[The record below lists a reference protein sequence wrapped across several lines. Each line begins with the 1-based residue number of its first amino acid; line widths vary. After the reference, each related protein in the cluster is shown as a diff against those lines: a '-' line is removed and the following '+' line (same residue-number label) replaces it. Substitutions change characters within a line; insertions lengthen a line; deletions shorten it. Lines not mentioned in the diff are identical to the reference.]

1 MSRTQEQYCAHT
13 EYFHRIPDIL
23 RIQMSALIVA
33 YQISRAPPRTSTQ
46 GTEHSRQV
54 KRGAGVEIGY
64 WMVPDGC
71 GPHNGQGWAEWQI
84 LYLGV
89 LNGAGEGETP
99 LRQEITRMS
108 SPLQNASSS
117 TFDTSILTLQADLS
131 SGLTLL
137 TTAPTANEFLRATE
151 GPFAELKELVM
162 QHTSIANRPRFQ
174 PLAPPEKILKEIVQ
188 KIWGHS
194 SVQTVDD
201 IGEILENG
209 HVTDDLSLEAGIDS
223 QEAARLRKSHQE
235 AVEKHYPDC
244 AAEANAF
251 YEKVLIH
258 CGDIVL
264 SKDERDAKP
273 NEGLY
278 LLQKVTG
285 KYAAQLAAL
294 STIHPI
300 GVAVVGFIAD
310 DTLSPRDSTIAF
322 TSSPMI
328 AEMVK
333 AMGLPLAE
341 DAALAM
347 RNFYDGIKAFRG
359 MSDFSS
365 QSAQAE
371 IAAETSFII
380 LEHLTTPTS
389 EVFGASGLMKSIV
402 MQAKQSVHFSDDLDR
417 YLGNTTVKSEVE
429 CDAEDVDYHTPLLK
443 MKEGLSTIDRAYGA
457 HTVRRTDC
465 AGKLKAMI
473 QEATGIMDLG
483 HNWRGVNILL
493 FLLEHRLRFAG
504 WHRSVRR
511 LNRGLPCDWTPRE
524 TARCMLQFDH
534 EDPVQTLR
542 VEHMTDDEYLKR
554 EVLHYAPDGNGNI
567 SKYALPQNEVRR
579 AVGKTAIILASSHK
593 RKGSTPD
600 PTTVSME

>member
-84 LYLGV
+84 LYSGV

-117 TFDTSILTLQADLS
+117 TFDASILTLQADFS
-131 SGLTLL
+131 SGLTIL

-209 HVTDDLSLEAGIDS
+209 HVTDDLSLEVFLEACIAGYAKKRERSPQEVMKRFRLHNPSEAGQTAWQAWLKLHPGIDS

-244 AAEANAF
+244 TAEVNAF

-341 DAALAM
+341 DATLAM
-347 RNFYDGIKAFRG
+347 RNFYDGIKAFRYG
-359 MSDFSS
+359 FMFRRVLLAYLYPLSPYQPDAIKQRDFLHHLGAFNNSK
-365 QSAQAE
+365 
-371 IAAETSFII
+371 TS
-380 LEHLTTPTS
+380 TS

-402 MQAKQSVHFSDDLDR
+402 TQAKQSVHFSDDLDR
-417 YLGNTTVKSEVE
+417 YLGNTTAKSEVE

-443 MKEGLSTIDRAYGA
+443 MKEGLSTIDWAYGA

-473 QEATGIMDLG
+473 CMSYFCSTI
-483 HNWRGVNILL
+483 
-493 FLLEHRLRFAG
+493 RFAH
-504 WHRSVRR
+504 W
-511 LNRGLPCDWTPRE
+511 
-524 TARCMLQFDH
+524 
-534 EDPVQTLR
+534 
-542 VEHMTDDEYLKR
+542 
-554 EVLHYAPDGNGNI
+554 
-567 SKYALPQNEVRR
+567 
-579 AVGKTAIILASSHK
+579 
-593 RKGSTPD
+593 
-600 PTTVSME
+600 

>member
-33 YQISRAPPRTSTQ
+33 YQISWAPPRTSTQ

-84 LYLGV
+84 LYSGV
-89 LNGAGEGETP
+89 LNGAGEGETVGI
-99 LRQEITRMS
+99 QAATFI
-108 SPLQNASSS
+108 
-117 TFDTSILTLQADLS
+117 TFDASILTLQADFS

-209 HVTDDLSLEAGIDS
+209 HVTDDLSLEVFLEACIAGYAKKRERSPQEVMKRFRLHNPSEAGQTAWQAWLKLHPGIDS
-223 QEAARLRKSHQE
+223 QEAARLHKSHQE

-244 AAEANAF
+244 AAEVNAF

-310 DTLSPRDSTIAF
+310 DTLSP
-322 TSSPMI
+322 
-328 AEMVK
+328 
-333 AMGLPLAE
+333 
-341 DAALAM
+341 
-347 RNFYDGIKAFRG
+347 
-359 MSDFSS
+359 
-365 QSAQAE
+365 
-371 IAAETSFII
+371 
-380 LEHLTTPTS
+380 
-389 EVFGASGLMKSIV
+389 
-402 MQAKQSVHFSDDLDR
+402 
-417 YLGNTTVKSEVE
+417 
-429 CDAEDVDYHTPLLK
+429 
-443 MKEGLSTIDRAYGA
+443 
-457 HTVRRTDC
+457 
-465 AGKLKAMI
+465 
-473 QEATGIMDLG
+473 
-483 HNWRGVNILL
+483 
-493 FLLEHRLRFAG
+493 
-504 WHRSVRR
+504 
-511 LNRGLPCDWTPRE
+511 
-524 TARCMLQFDH
+524 
-534 EDPVQTLR
+534 
-542 VEHMTDDEYLKR
+542 
-554 EVLHYAPDGNGNI
+554 
-567 SKYALPQNEVRR
+567 
-579 AVGKTAIILASSHK
+579 
-593 RKGSTPD
+593 
-600 PTTVSME
+600 

>member
-84 LYLGV
+84 LYSGV

-117 TFDTSILTLQADLS
+117 TFDASILTLQADFS

-201 IGEILENG
+201 IGKILENG
-209 HVTDDLSLEAGIDS
+209 HVTDDLSLEVFLEACIAGYAKKRERSPQEVMKRFRLHNPSEAGQTAWQAWLKLHSGIDS

-244 AAEANAF
+244 TAEANAF

-285 KYAAQLAAL
+285 NSL
-294 STIHPI
+294 
-300 GVAVVGFIAD
+300 
-310 DTLSPRDSTIAF
+310 
-322 TSSPMI
+322 MI
-328 AEMVK
+328 MEMVK

-347 RNFYDGIKAFRG
+347 RNFYDGIKAFSPYQPDAIKQRDFRHHLG
-359 MSDFSS
+359 AFNNSKMS
-365 QSAQAE
+365 
-371 IAAETSFII
+371 
-380 LEHLTTPTS
+380 TS

-402 MQAKQSVHFSDDLDR
+402 TQAKQSVHFSDDLDR
-417 YLGNTTVKSEVE
+417 YLGNTTAKSEVE

-443 MKEGLSTIDRAYGA
+443 MKEGLSTIDQAYGA
-457 HTVRRTDC
+457 HTVCCTDC

-473 QEATGIMDLG
+473 CQVKVT
-483 HNWRGVNILL
+483 W
-493 FLLEHRLRFAG
+493 
-504 WHRSVRR
+504 S
-511 LNRGLPCDWTPRE
+511 E
-524 TARCMLQFDH
+524 TSGTRTALQ
-534 EDPVQTLR
+534 Q
-542 VEHMTDDEYLKR
+542 YLKR
-554 EVLHYAPDGNGNI
+554 EVLHYALDGNGNV

-579 AVGKTAIILASSHK
+579 AVGKTAIIPASSHK

>member
-84 LYLGV
+84 LYSC
-89 LNGAGEGETP
+89 
-99 LRQEITRMS
+99 R
-108 SPLQNASSS
+108 
-117 TFDTSILTLQADLS
+117 LS

-209 HVTDDLSLEAGIDS
+209 HVTDDLSLEVFLEACIAGYAKKRERSPQEVMKRFRLHNPSEAGQTAWQAWLKLHPGIDS

-285 KYAAQLAAL
+285 KYAAQL
-294 STIHPI
+294 S
-300 GVAVVGFIAD
+300 
-310 DTLSPRDSTIAF
+310 
-322 TSSPMI
+322 MI

-333 AMGLPLAE
+333 AMGLPLQRMPIGDE
-341 DAALAM
+341 KL
-347 RNFYDGIKAFRG
+347 YDGIKAFR
-359 MSDFSS
+359 DFLHHLGAFNNSK
-365 QSAQAE
+365 
-371 IAAETSFII
+371 TS
-380 LEHLTTPTS
+380 TS

-402 MQAKQSVHFSDDLDR
+402 TQAKQSVHFSDDLDR
-417 YLGNTTVKSEVE
+417 YLGNTTAKSEVE

-483 HNWRGVNILL
+483 HNWRGVNILP

-504 WHRSVRR
+504 LASWCS
-511 LNRGLPCDWTPRE
+511 TPKQR
-524 TARCMLQFDH
+524 ASFDH

-542 VEHMTDDEYLKR
+542 VEHMTDGMMMGMGLPDEYLKC
-554 EVLHYAPDGNGNI
+554 EVLHYAPDGNGNV

-579 AVGKTAIILASSHK
+579 AVGKTAIIPASSHK

-600 PTTVSME
+600 PTTVVYGTRFNWRWHNTHPIS